1 MVWQKTKINYQ
12 FYSQCSR
19 VSKKLIVS
27 REYYSQTHIYAS
39 GSHKNCPEKIREYH
53 WNWSGEKVINQKLI
67 EAKERMNANKKLQE
81 TTARTSL

>member
-1 MVWQKTKINYQ
+1 MHQV
-12 FYSQCSR
+12 
-19 VSKKLIVS
+19 
-27 REYYSQTHIYAS
+27 
-39 GSHKNCPEKIREYH
+39 SHKNCPEKLEKYH